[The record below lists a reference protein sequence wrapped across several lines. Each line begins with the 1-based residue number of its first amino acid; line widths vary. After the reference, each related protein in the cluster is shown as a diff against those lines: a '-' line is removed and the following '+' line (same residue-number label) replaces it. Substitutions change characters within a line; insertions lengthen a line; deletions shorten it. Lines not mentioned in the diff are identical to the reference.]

1 MRVYISKRW
10 FNFFSQRRGVF
21 SLRRGVFVLRRAL
34 PLAALALLAG
44 CETAS
49 YYTQAA
55 TGQLR
60 ILTARKPI
68 DKVVAEP
75 ATDPKLQMQLQLVQ
89 EIRAYAHAEL
99 QLPVGDAYGT
109 YVKLAEKYPVW
120 NVLAAP
126 EFSLKPRRWCY
137 PFVGCASYRGYF
149 SKADARAKGDEL
161 LAQGYDVYLGP
172 VPAYS
177 TLGWFDDPILSS
189 FVNWTPER
197 LAGLL
202 FHELAHRRVY
212 ISGDTQFNE
221 SFATAVSQL
230 ALPDWRRRYGI
241 DSGAAARSN
250 QALAVNH
257 LMLATRK
264 QLESIYKSALDDSA
278 KRMRKA
284 ATLEQLRAC
293 YRKLSADWD
302 HPERY
307 RYYIDKTNNA
317 TLALVAE
324 YQSQVP
330 AFRELYRRSG
340 SWPAFYAAAEQLGKL
355 DKKARKRRLAELAAD
370 QASSKKV
377 TGPSFNSDT
386 CMSAAN
392 TPQATGAN

>member
-1 MRVYISKRW
+1 MYNSNRRCK
-10 FNFFSQRRGVF
+10 FFPAGRGA
-21 SLRRGVFVLRRAL
+21 SLHALRRGAL
-34 PLAALALLAG
+34 LVALALLAG
-44 CETAS
+44 CETAG

-60 ILTARKPI
+60 ILVARKPI
-68 DKVVAEP
+68 DKVVAAP
-75 ATDPKLQMQLQLVQ
+75 ATSPKLQKQLRLVQ
-89 EIRAYAHAEL
+89 EVRAYAHAEL

-126 EFSLKPRRWCY
+126 EFSLKPKRWCY

-149 SKADARAKGDEL
+149 SKAAASAKGKQL

-230 ALPDWRRRYGI
+230 ALPDWRRRYSI
-241 DSGAAARSN
+241 DSGAANRSA

-257 LMLATRK
+257 LMLAARRRLAGVYRA
-264 QLESIYKSALDDSA
+264 QISDGE
-278 KRMRKA
+278 KRARKA
-284 ATLEQLRAC
+284 AALGQLRAC
-293 YRKLSADWD
+293 YRQLSADWD

-330 AFRELYRRSG
+330 AFRQLYRESG
-340 SWPAFYAAAEQLGKL
+340 SWPAFYDAAEQLGNM
-355 DKKARKRRLAELAAD
+355 DKKARKQRLAELAAAD
-370 QASSKKV
+370 QTSSKKV